1 MRGDRSVPSR
11 RHVLK
16 TVLKAVLG
24 LGLLPPALRPTVL
37 RAAARPAGRGVHL
50 VGGWIL
56 GDRDLDRLRG

>member
-1 MRGDRSVPSR
+1 MGGDRSVPSR

-24 LGLLPPALRPTVL
+24 LGLLPALRPTVL

-56 GDRDLDRLRG
+56 GDRDLARLRG

>member
-1 MRGDRSVPSR
+1 MTRDRAGRDRTEPFIRRSHEGDRSVPSR

-37 RAAARPAGRGVHL
+37 RAAA
-50 VGGWIL
+50 
-56 GDRDLDRLRG
+56 

>member
-16 TVLKAVLG
+16 TVLKTVLG

-37 RAAARPAGRGVHL
+37 RAAARPARRGVHL

-56 GDRDLDRLRG
+56 GDRDLARLRG